1 MKEATS
7 EASSSVIVIAA
18 VAAFAA
24 FFFSTLWPMIRAN
37 FDSNS
42 KCSDAVCGYDCN
54 GKKIDANGNGSI
66 TCCYDKT
73 QEMTC
78 PYKG

>member
-1 MKEATS
+1 MKEATG
-7 EASSSVIVIAA
+7 EVSSSVVVITA

-24 FFFSTLWPMIRAN
+24 FFFSYLWPMIRAN

-42 KCSDAVCGYDCN
+42 KCGAAVCGFNCN
-54 GKKIDANGNGSI
+54 GVKQTAKNDGSI
-66 TCCYDKT
+66 TCCYNKSI
-73 QEMTC
+73 EITC

>member
-1 MKEATS
+1 MKEATG

-24 FFFSTLWPMIRAN
+24 FFFSYLWPMIRAN

-42 KCSDAVCGYDCN
+42 KCSDAACGIDCN
-54 GKKIDANGNGSI
+54 GKKQDANGDGSI
-66 TCCYDKT
+66 TCCYNRT
-73 QEMTC
+73 EITC